1 MTMGR
6 GLVAVL
12 VAAAPSFFAF
22 VAMAHADDVTIG
34 MIASMTGV
42 AAAYD
47 RAVVEG
53 AEAYIK
59 LWNDEGGFKGRH
71 VELEVLDD
79 ESVPTTAVNVYRK
92 LVDDSRIHVIFAAA
106 PGQTM
111 LAIKAVA
118 DDYGVPAIGSSTTV
132 QLAKPVAKYFFR
144 SLPGTDAYMDA
155 LVAWAKRRGY
165 QKIATINPIDSGGQ
179 GEAYEFKR
187 AAAANHLVVVAA
199 ETYSNTDTNFIAQL
213 VKVRNAKPDFLYLG
227 IIGGPT
233 VTIFKQAKQLH
244 LAMPI
249 GIHSSA
255 FNNNFF
261 SGIGGRDKAEGVYTP
276 VERGGL
282 GSNAPGIA
290 GKLYADASRLLG
302 HPATN
307 LNTAGW
313 DTAMLIRHAYE
324 TSDDTRRGMRDAI
337 ENTKDLSVI
346 GGFISYTPTDHGGKD
361 ARDVVVA
368 QWHDGHFVDAN

>member
-1 MTMGR
+1 MTIGMW
-6 GLVAVL
+6 GLRIAA
-12 VAAAPSFFAF
+12 VAASSLFALGG
-22 VAMAHADDVTIG
+22 AARADDVTIG
-34 MIASMTGV
+34 VIASMTGV

-53 AEAYIK
+53 AEAYVK
-59 LWNDEGGFKGRH
+59 LWNEQGGYKGRH
-71 VELEVLDD
+71 VALEVLDD
-79 ESVPTTAVNVYRK
+79 ESVQTTAINVYRK
-92 LVDDSRIHVIFAAA
+92 LVDDRRIHVIFAAA

-111 LAIKAVA
+111 LSIKAVA

-155 LVAWAKRRGY
+155 LIAWAKHRGY
-165 QKIATINPIDSGGQ
+165 QKIATLNPIDSGGQ

-187 AAAANHLVVVAA
+187 AAKAAGLTVVAA
-199 ETYSNTDTNFIAQL
+199 ETYSNTDTNFTAQL
-213 VKVRNAKPDFLYLG
+213 VNVRNAKPDFFYLG
-227 IIGGPT
+227 TIGGPT
-233 VTIFKQAKQLH
+233 VTIFKQVKQLH
-244 LAMPI
+244 LTMPI

-255 FNNNFF
+255 FNPNFF
-261 SGIGGRDKAEGVYTP
+261 NGIGGRDKAEGVYTP

-282 GSNAPGIA
+282 GSNAPGMA

-313 DTAMLIRHAYE
+313 DTAMLIRHALE
-324 TSDDTRRGMRDAI
+324 TSDDTRKGVRDAI
-337 ENTKDLSVI
+337 ENTKDLPVI

>member
-1 MTMGR
+1 MTIGMW
-6 GLVAVL
+6 GLRIAA
-12 VAAAPSFFAF
+12 VAASSLFAL
-22 VAMAHADDVTIG
+22 AGAARADDVTIG

-53 AEAYIK
+53 AEAYVK
-59 LWNDEGGFKGRH
+59 LWNEQGGYKGRH
-71 VELEVLDD
+71 VALEVLDD
-79 ESVPTTAVNVYRK
+79 ESVQTTAINVYRK
-92 LVDDSRIHVIFAAA
+92 LVDDRRIHVIFAAA

-111 LAIKAVA
+111 LSIKAVA

-155 LVAWAKRRGY
+155 LIAWAKHRGY
-165 QKIATINPIDSGGQ
+165 QKIATLNPIDSGGQ

-187 AAAANHLVVVAA
+187 AAKAAGLTVVAA
-199 ETYSNTDTNFIAQL
+199 ETYSNTDTNFTAQL
-213 VKVRNAKPDFLYLG
+213 VNVRNAKPDFFYLG
-227 IIGGPT
+227 TIGGPT
-233 VTIFKQAKQLH
+233 VTIFKQVKQLH
-244 LAMPI
+244 LTMPI

-255 FNNNFF
+255 FNPNFF
-261 SGIGGRDKAEGVYTP
+261 NGIGGRDKAEGVYTP

-290 GKLYADASRLLG
+290 GKLYADASRLLS

-313 DTAMLIRHAYE
+313 DTAMLIRHALE
-324 TSDDTRRGMRDAI
+324 TSDDTRKGVRDAI
-337 ENTKDLSVI
+337 ENTKDLPVI

>member
-1 MTMGR
+1 MTMR
-6 GLVAVL
+6 KHVPAMLAVAV
-12 VAAAPSFFAF
+12 SGF
-22 VAMAHADDVTIG
+22 VAFAGAARADDVTIG
-34 MIASMTGV
+34 MIASMSGV

-71 VELEVLDD
+71 VVLDVLDD

-92 LVDDSRIHVIFAAA
+92 LVDDPRIRVIFAAA

-111 LAIKAVA
+111 LSIKAIS
-118 DDYGVPAIGSSTTV
+118 DDYKVPAIGSSTTV

-155 LVAWAKRRGY
+155 LIAWAKKRGY
-165 QKIATINPIDSGGQ
+165 KKVATLNPIDSGGQ

-187 AAAANHLVVVAA
+187 AAAANGLTVVAA
-199 ETYSNTDTNFIAQL
+199 ETYSNTDTNFTAQL
-213 VKVRNAKPDFLYLG
+213 VNVRNAKPDFFYLG
-227 IIGGPT
+227 TIGGPT
-233 VTIFKQAKQLH
+233 VTIFKQVKQLH
-244 LAMPI
+244 LEMPI

-255 FNNNFF
+255 FNPNFF
-261 SGIGGRDKAEGVYTP
+261 NGIGGRDKAEGVYTP

-282 GSNAPGIA
+282 GSSAPGLA

-324 TSDDTRRGMRDAI
+324 TSDGTRNGMRDAI
-337 ENTKDLSVI
+337 ENTKDLPVI
-346 GGFISYTPTDHGGKD
+346 GGFIAYTPTDHGGKD

>member
-1 MTMGR
+1 MIKTKP
-6 GLVAVL
+6 L
-12 VAAAPSFFAF
+12 AAALGAAALSLIASFGA
-22 VAMAHADDVTIG
+22 ARADDVTIG

-53 AEAYIK
+53 AEACIK
-59 LWNDEGGFKGRH
+59 LWNAEGGFKGRR
-71 VELEVLDD
+71 VALEVLDD

-92 LVDDSRIHVIFAAA
+92 LVDDKRIKVIFAAA

-111 LAIKAVA
+111 LSIKAVA

-165 QKIATINPIDSGGQ
+165 GRIATLNPIDSGGQ
-179 GEAYEFKR
+179 GEAYELKR
-187 AAAANHLVVVAA
+187 AAAAQHLVVVAA

-213 VKVRNAKPDFLYLG
+213 VNIRNARPDFLYLG
-227 IIGGPT
+227 TIGGPT

-249 GIHSSA
+249 AIHSSA

-261 SGIGGRDKAEGVYTP
+261 AGIGGRDKAEGVYTP

-324 TSDDTRRGMRDAI
+324 TSDGTRTGTRDAI
-337 ENTKDLSVI
+337 ENTRDLPVI

-368 QWHDGHFVDAN
+368 QWHDGHFVSAN